1 MLYLAYGS
9 NMNIEQMLRRC
20 PGARVLRAV
29 TLQDWR
35 LEFRGVATIVPH
47 AGARVPC
54 ALWEITEACEA
65 ALDRYEGYPR
75 LYRKETVEL
84 PDGSVAMVYMMNGG
98 VIAPPTDVYYE
109 TILKGY
115 TEFAL
120 NVRYLNEA
128 VRRAERR
135 VGLR

>member
-20 PGARVLRAV
+20 PGARILRSV
-29 TLQDWR
+29 TLHGWR
-35 LEFRGVATIVPH
+35 LEFRGVATIVPC

-84 PDGSVAMVYMMNGG
+84 PGIGAAMVYMMNGG
-98 VIAPPTDVYYE
+98 TISPPTDAYYE

-135 VGLR
+135 VGSC